1 MALIYFAHPI
11 DFANDQC
18 TATVKRVREAA
29 SLLIGVTTYD
39 PQTAWV
45 VTTPLDARVQQMNE
59 QALRTADVVLAY
71 LPTKTFTRGVPA
83 EIALALELNKPV
95 VLLVDDEFG
104 MRSIV
109 ELYWSEHKNVRV
121 YNVGEIPIAMLI
133 TSNIALAQRAKTDI
147 KTALYE
153 TDTDTEQLTRAY
165 KGDAGFDLA
174 YSGTTPLTIAAG
186 ERAAV
191 PTGVKVEMPDGYY
204 SIIVGRSST
213 FSKLNLHVPLS
224 VIDAG
229 FRGELYVVCWNYGEE
244 DSVIE
249 PSQRIGQL
257 LPLKLEADLITF
269 ELGTLRPSER
279 GELGFGSSGR

>member
-1 MALIYFAHPI
+1 M
-11 DFANDQC
+11 
-18 TATVKRVREAA
+18 REAA
-29 SLLIGVTTYD
+29 ALLIGVTTYD

-45 VTTPLDARVQQMNE
+45 VTTPFDARVQQINE
-59 QALRTADVVLAY
+59 QALRAADVVLAY
-71 LPTKTFTRGVPA
+71 LPAKTLTRGVPA
-83 EIALALELNKPV
+83 EITLALELNKPV
-95 VLLVDDEFG
+95 TLLVDDEFG

-121 YNVGEIPIAMLI
+121 YNVGEIPIAMLV
-133 TSNIALAQRAKTDI
+133 TSNIALAQPTKTNI

-153 TDTDTEQLTRAY
+153 TDSDTEQLTRAY
-165 KGDAGFDLA
+165 KGDAGYDLA
-174 YSGTTPLTIAAG
+174 YNGVEPMTIKSG

-191 PTGVKVEMPDGYY
+191 PTGVKVEMPEGYY

-229 FRGELYVVCWNYGEE
+229 FRGDLFVVCWNYSDE
-244 DSVIE
+244 DTVIM
-249 PSQRIGQL
+249 PTQRIGQL

-269 ELGTLRPSER
+269 ELGSLSSTDR
-279 GELGFGSSGR
+279 GGNGFGSSGR